1 MPLRLASI
9 HPNFDRVTRRDSI
22 SSHLDRFHLRLLPQY
37 SNTPGSATFT
47 SRKRDIQSGA
57 TRSKRITVA
66 ACHGCGASFQEACAV
81 LANVDEVEQG
91 RMAGH
96 AR

>member
-1 MPLRLASI
+1 MPLRWASLLF
-9 HPNFDRVTRRDSI
+9 HFDRITRRDSI

-37 SNTPGSATFT
+37 SAASGSATLT
-47 SRKRDIQSGA
+47 NRKRDIQSA
-57 TRSKRITVA
+57 TTKLERIVGA
-66 ACHGCGASFQEACAV
+66 ACQSGGASYQEARAV
-81 LANVDEVEQG
+81 FANVDEMEQG